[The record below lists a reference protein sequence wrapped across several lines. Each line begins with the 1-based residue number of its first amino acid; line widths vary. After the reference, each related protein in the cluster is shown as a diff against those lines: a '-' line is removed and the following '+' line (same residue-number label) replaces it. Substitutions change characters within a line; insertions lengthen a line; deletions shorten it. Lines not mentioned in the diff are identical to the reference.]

1 MRPSRPRPRR
11 PGAFLGRV
19 VTLVWMVTLA
29 WVALPLRAG
38 GQEGPATA
46 TMLPDDTRL
55 LRVMNVSQVERA
67 FQEAQLEIL
76 PRVGLAGQSLVEL
89 TIGPD
94 GRVDDAR
101 LVRTSGS
108 TPLDAEAVRIGR
120 LARFSSTREIRRPQW
135 VKFQL
140 KFQWKP
146 VPPRTWPRQPPG

>member
-1 MRPSRPRPRR
+1 MNVELRR
-11 PGAFLGRV
+11 RWRSLAIGAC
-19 VTLVWMVTLA
+19 LA
-29 WVALPLRAG
+29 LAALPAASG
-38 GQEGPATA
+38 AAAQEGPSTA

-67 FQEAQLEIL
+67 YQDARSNVL

-101 LVRTSGS
+101 LVRSSGS

-120 LARFSSTREIRRPQW
+120 LARFSSIREIRRPQW
-135 VKFQL
+135 VKYQL

-146 VPPRTWPRQPPG
+146 VPPRTWPPPPPG